1 MRPWTFVVLAVLAAV
16 TPLSAA
22 EGPRMGETIDV
33 SIVNVDA
40 IVTDKQG
47 NRVRGLTRND
57 FEIFESG
64 KLQPITNFTEVGAG
78 QAPSPD
84 QRHDVLFVLDAHFSE
99 KIDVAALRQ
108 SAKFLVVISWDANH
122 PLAEAADVL
131 LPGTIH
137 AEKEGTFTNL
147 QNRVQR
153 IHQAFAPKGQ
163 AVSELELFRRLGAL
177 LYPEAPEFRSAD
189 SYDVFAALRDSM
201 PAMADAV

>member
-1 MRPWTFVVLAVLAAV
+1 MRPWTFVVLSVLAAV
-16 TPLSAA
+16 PLFAT
-22 EGPRMGETIDV
+22 EGPRVGETIDV

-40 IVTDKQG
+40 VVTDKQG
-47 NRVRGLTRND
+47 NRVRGLTRDD
-57 FEIFESG
+57 FEIFENG

-177 LYPEAPEFRSAD
+177 LYPDADEFRSAD
-189 SYDVFAALRDSM
+189 TYDIFAALRETM
-201 PAMADAV
+201 PAMAEAL